1 MLTFARA
8 REGESRIQWQIN
20 WPQQSVCLC
29 VCCTLLCDVH
39 ISFPFSRTRV
49 SLDDAEAAITEREKG
64 FAAWSLEDPLP
75 PLLYLLPWRLY
86 CCCLCVLIALTK
98 AAGLLMGSSRSRSC
112 HFLCQRALPQD
123 DGPQTERQRD
133 NKERGRKT
141 IAAHHFCGRIYEAA
155 EMRGRNTRFEHY
167 HHLLPRYPFLLFLSP
182 LLLYFVSS
190 ASFQL
195 SFPVLCV
202 FIIRASL
209 SPFSLVRTFSHISRS
224 PYVRRSDNA
233 AG

>member
-1 MLTFARA
+1 MLRQPL
-8 REGESRIQWQIN
+8 RR
-20 WPQQSVCLC
+20 
-29 VCCTLLCDVH
+29 
-39 ISFPFSRTRV
+39 
-49 SLDDAEAAITEREKG
+49 EREKG

-167 HHLLPRYPFLLFLSP
+167 HHLLLRYPFLLFLSFPP
-182 LLLYFVSS
+182 LLLLSL
-190 ASFQL
+190 SFILCVLCFLSVL